1 MPCSTGC
8 ARRRSLPVRSIPTD
22 ARTTV
27 RDEAGPRPEPASSGL
42 REVVA
47 VMAKLGVIGFGGPAA
62 HLALMRDEA
71 VVKRAWVSEQEFL
84 DLVGAASALP
94 GPTSTQ
100 VSMLLGK
107 RRAGWAG
114 LIVGGS
120 CFILPAMLI
129 VLGLAVAYE
138 HWGTTVGAT
147 GVLYGI
153 KPVVIA
159 IVAQAVWSLSRTA
172 VHGRVL
178 LATCGFATGAVY
190 LAGGNVLF
198 ALVGVAVFVMLV
210 DNRRRLASGLPAF
223 LPVAVLPAA
232 VVGSGARVRPSPR
245 LLELLFE
252 FLKLGFVVFGSG
264 YVLLAFLRRDLVT
277 DYHWISTRQ
286 LLDAVAVGQFTP
298 GPVFTTATFVGY
310 LVGGF
315 GGALVATLGI
325 FVPSFVM
332 MTLLAP
338 LVPRL
343 RRLPWTSSAL
353 DGLNAAAVGLMVGVG
368 IDLGRSAIVDPL
380 TGALAAAALAVLVRG
395 KANTVTVL
403 AAGAIIGLV
412 HALV

>member
-1 MPCSTGC
+1 MS
-8 ARRRSLPVRSIPTD
+8 
-22 ARTTV
+22 
-27 RDEAGPRPEPASSGL
+27 DEVGPRPEPASAAL

-71 VVKRAWVSEQEFL
+71 VVKRTWVSEPEFL

-114 LIVGGS
+114 LIVGGG

-153 KPVVIA
+153 EPIVIA

-172 VHGRVL
+172 VRGRVL
-178 LATCGFATGAVY
+178 LATCGVAAGAVY
-190 LAGGNVLF
+190 LAGANVLF
-198 ALVGVAVFVMLV
+198 ALVGVAVLVMLV
-210 DNRRRLASGLPAF
+210 DNRRRLASGMSAF
-223 LPVAVLPAA
+223 LPVVAFPLSVHPISVAGNG
-232 VVGSGARVRPSPR
+232 VRVRPSPR
-245 LLELLFE
+245 LLEILFE
-252 FLKLGFVVFGSG
+252 FLKLGCVVFGSG

-332 MTLLAP
+332 MTVLAP
-338 LVPRL
+338 LLPRL
-343 RRLPWTSSAL
+343 RRSPWTSSAL
-353 DGLNAAAVGLMVGVG
+353 DGLNAAAVGLMAGVG

-380 TGALAAAALAVLVRG
+380 TGALAAAALAVLVWR